1 MTKNAEPQLSKEDKR
16 CPYCSKPIET
26 PHPREIIDR
35 GWDSNLRRQYV
46 RRRTLDFCSTICGG
60 NYQMGC
66 EG

>member
-1 MTKNAEPQLSKEDKR
+1 MK

-26 PHPREIIDR
+26 PVPKKVIYIGFNQTTREK
-35 GWDSNLRRQYV
+35 SV
-46 RRRTLDFCSTICGG
+46 CEEVMEFCSSECGQ